1 MSKLEF
7 ELEPLSRA
15 LDGHKIKKYEVLE
28 IALNSKDNYNTI
40 FKTSE
45 KIRNKNKGKLVSFS
59 KKSFF
64 NIINLCR
71 DTCTYCTYKS
81 ESTDSKL
88 SMMEPKNVIALA
100 KLAKKYHCT
109 EGLLVTGE
117 RPEQKYQIAKDRIK
131 KKETIKKEYW

>member
-100 KLAKKYHCT
+100 KLAKNI
-109 EGLLVTGE
+109 
-117 RPEQKYQIAKDRIK
+117 IALKD
-131 KKETIKKEYW
+131 Y